1 MAELRAKHPLL
12 PADSVIP
19 AAPATSS
26 SAHIVVDPTSQVFIN
41 LVKDSDNGA
50 SPGPSGW
57 GGDMLSCL
65 INDPACMQ
73 GLATMVQLILDNK
86 VPAVIRPYLLSCRL
100 IPLTKPSGGIRPIAV
115 SELLYKLA
123 AKYAA
128 MVVSKQ
134 AKTLLAPHQFSI
146 ATSNGCEKI
155 IHTMQLRL
163 TDSRHTPLAG
173 MSVDIVNAFNSCD
186 RALLLNKLYA
196 TPELAELFPIVSF
209 AYSSPSKLLLRQGAG
224 PTIWS
229 TNGVRQGDP
238 LSGLLFCLYMREVY
252 DAVAAAASVTLYSY
266 MDNLYIVGVPDQVMA
281 AFDTVKQQLQ
291 SVRLEC
297 NRSKSCFIYLHD
309 EATHPLPTAVV
320 SSLADEGIEIRRDYA
335 EVLGAIIGA
344 NEQAI
349 IDGLASFCSTE
360 KMAHFF
366 RRLCHPNL
374 SSQAAMRLLSK
385 CGVPK
390 LSYRL
395 RCHPPP
401 CMTDQAT
408 AMDEMVLSTATQ
420 LLDLTSQRE
429 RKSKVIKQLQA
440 PLRFGGHGLISA
452 VESAHTAYYCS
463 VLSCSSMPHIQ
474 QELQSWSTQTSAQDS
489 SPPKS
494 SMLHQHLDECIS
506 NIKTTITGTDSNLV
520 RPDLVP
526 SSASEIIPHYQQHQV
541 VPFVQQEVTA
551 ISSKL
556 QLQAVVAEAEAEGD
570 ETTLARLLG
579 VTAPGAS
586 DWLTTDPS
594 SPALSMS
601 NIQYQISSKIRLGM
615 PPLPLP
621 SDCASCHTQDACAL
635 DPLHPLVCIGQKGT
649 KITHRHD
656 GATDAVHVSTIHAGG
671 LSYKEPRD
679 LSGNGDHT
687 RPDLQLVLNG
697 RQLLVDVTIRHP
709 ACKTNIMHGSA
720 RQQLAAAHKGE
731 AEKKAKYASMAKTQ
745 QAEFLPFAVETY
757 GGLGK
762 AARKLRK
769 RIASSAEEGPQM
781 LSEKEVMRELRGS
794 VAIAVQ
800 KGNANIILAEYHR
813 AMSAATRSGR
823 GMGAF
828 AA

>member
-1 MAELRAKHPLL
+1 
-12 PADSVIP
+12 
-19 AAPATSS
+19 
-26 SAHIVVDPTSQVFIN
+26 
-41 LVKDSDNGA
+41 
-50 SPGPSGW
+50 
-57 GGDMLSCL
+57 
-65 INDPACMQ
+65 
-73 GLATMVQLILDNK
+73 
-86 VPAVIRPYLLSCRL
+86 
-100 IPLTKPSGGIRPIAV
+100 
-115 SELLYKLA
+115 
-123 AKYAA
+123 
-128 MVVSKQ
+128 
-134 AKTLLAPHQFSI
+134 
-146 ATSNGCEKI
+146 
-155 IHTMQLRL
+155 
-163 TDSRHTPLAG
+163 
-173 MSVDIVNAFNSCD
+173 
-186 RALLLNKLYA
+186 
-196 TPELAELFPIVSF
+196 
-209 AYSSPSKLLLRQGAG
+209 
-224 PTIWS
+224 
-229 TNGVRQGDP
+229 
-238 LSGLLFCLYMREVY
+238 
-252 DAVAAAASVTLYSY
+252 
-266 MDNLYIVGVPDQVMA
+266 
-281 AFDTVKQQLQ
+281 
-291 SVRLEC
+291 
-297 NRSKSCFIYLHD
+297 
-309 EATHPLPTAVV
+309 
-320 SSLADEGIEIRRDYA
+320 
-335 EVLGAIIGA
+335 
-344 NEQAI
+344 
-349 IDGLASFCSTE
+349 
-360 KMAHFF
+360 
-366 RRLCHPNL
+366 
-374 SSQAAMRLLSK
+374 
-385 CGVPK
+385 
-390 LSYRL
+390 
-395 RCHPPP
+395 
-401 CMTDQAT
+401 
-408 AMDEMVLSTATQ
+408 
-420 LLDLTSQRE
+420 
-429 RKSKVIKQLQA
+429 
-440 PLRFGGHGLISA
+440 
-452 VESAHTAYYCS
+452 
-463 VLSCSSMPHIQ
+463 
-474 QELQSWSTQTSAQDS
+474 
-489 SPPKS
+489 
-494 SMLHQHLDECIS
+494 MLHQHLDECIS

-551 ISSKL
+551 ISNKL
-556 QLQAVVAEAEAEGD
+556 QLQAAVAEAEAEGD

-601 NIQYQISSKIRLGM
+601 NIQYQISSKIRLGL

-656 GATDAVHVSTIHAGG
+656 GATDALHVSTIHAGG

-679 LSGNGDHT
+679 LSGNGNHT

-813 AMSAATRSGR
+813 AMSAAARSGR
-823 GMGAF
+823 GMAVS